1 MVVAQ
6 ERDLRGVAVIK
17 ITKGKPPKADNHKE
31 VHQPVVGEAEPRAAN
46 LKVLAKSFAPMVTMR
61 AVDDLKANPRNARTH
76 SAQQVEQIAASVREF
91 GWITPI
97 VVDEDGVV
105 LAGHG
110 RLQAARLLGLTG
122 VPTVQVKHLTAER
135 KRAFMLADNRLAE
148 LAGWD
153 ESLLTIELKE
163 LSDLSIDFNFEVT
176 GFGTVD
182 LDRLETPAPV
192 KASKQEVV
200 PEMERDHPAVS
211 ALGDLWKLG
220 PHLLLCGS
228 ALEEASYAKLLGE
241 QRAQMVFTDPP
252 YNVKTDGHV
261 CGLGSVHH
269 PDFQMAAGEMS
280 ESEFIRFLA
289 TFMGLATRY
298 SDDGAIHQICM
309 DWRHVAEVLA
319 AAGNLYE
326 YKNLC
331 VWNKTNAGM
340 GTFYRSKHELVF
352 VFKVGTASHIN
363 NFGLGEKGRYRTNV
377 WDYAGVNTFKRGRME
392 ELRTHPTVKPLP
404 LVIDALKDCSNRRG
418 VVLDPFVGSGT
429 TLLAAEKTGRIGRA
443 IELDP
448 YYVDAAIGRWQGLTG
463 EAAVHAETGQTFDE
477 LAAVAARA
485 ADAA

>member
-1 MVVAQ
+1 M
-6 ERDLRGVAVIK
+6 IK
-17 ITKGKPPKADNHKE
+17 ITKGKPPNDDNHKE
-31 VHQPVVGEAEPRAAN
+31 VHQPVVGEAEPRTAN
-46 LKVLAKSFAPMVTMR
+46 LEALAKSFAPVVTVR

-76 SAQQVEQIAASVREF
+76 NPRQVEQIAASVREF

-163 LSDLSIDFNFEVT
+163 LSDLNIDFDFEVT

-182 LDRLETPAPV
+182 LDRLEAPAPV

-200 PEMERDHPAVS
+200 PEMERDRPAVS
-211 ALGDLWKLG
+211 APGDLWKLG

-252 YNVKTDGHV
+252 YNVMTDGHV

-280 ESEFIRFLA
+280 ESEFTRFLA

-319 AAGNLYE
+319 AAGDLYE

-377 WDYAGVNTFKRGRME
+377 WDYAGVNTFKRGRMD